1 MDETIALDALA
12 ALAQPTRLA
21 VFRLLVRT
29 RPTGLYAGEIAERLG
44 VVQNTLSTH
53 LAVLAR
59 AGLIEAHREGRAIR
73 YVADADRMRDLIAYL
88 LEDCCGGRPEICG
101 PLAGVLA
108 ACAGAGDDACCAGP
122 DTTDNTDT
130 VTARSPR

>member
-1 MDETIALDALA
+1 MDEAIALDALA

-29 RPTGLYAGEIAERLG
+29 RPTGLYAGEIADRLG

-59 AGLIEAHREGRAIR
+59 AGLVEAHREGRAIR

-108 ACAGAGDDACCAGP
+108 ASAGSSDDSCCAGP
-122 DTTDNTDT
+122 DHEDNTDT
-130 VTARSPR
+130 VRSDR